1 MEQLMNGLYNV
12 VNSVTPVIHLAVA
25 AALIVVGFL
34 FIIPSEKSKQAAK
47 SALPFVVL
55 GCGIVLLATTL
66 ATEIS
71 SKFVF

>member
-1 MEQLMNGLYNV
+1 MNGLYNV
-12 VNSVTPVIHLAVA
+12 VNSVTPTIYLLVA
-25 AALIVVGFL
+25 CALIFVGLL
-34 FIIPSEKSKQAAK
+34 FIIPSEKTKQAAK
-47 SALPFVVL
+47 SALPFIVL